1 MSNLFNSR
9 NLYKLI
15 VCIFLLVIILKM
27 KEQLLT
33 LKNYN
38 AEISILEEKIATL
51 REQENMEKAVNST
64 NLKED
69 NENIARKDLKMY
81 YPNETPFKGY

>member
-9 NLYKLI
+9 SLYKLI
-15 VCIFLLVIILKM
+15 VCIFFLVVIFKM
-27 KEQLLT
+27 KEQFAT

-38 AEISILEEKIATL
+38 AEIAILEEKITTL
-51 REQENMEKAVNST
+51 REQENMEKSVNST
-64 NLKED
+64 NLKEEY
-69 NENIARKDLKMY
+69 ENIARKDLKMY

>member
-69 NENIARKDLKMY
+69 NENMARKDLKMY